1 MFTVYD
7 SYIRLIKT
15 NVQNTKYSSLANSY
29 LNIKKQKT
37 IKKFKCI
44 NNPCQRLQFNKKEDI
59 SDYTRLHNTIS
70 YHGNKY

>member
-29 LNIKKQKT
+29 LNIKKQKQLKSLSVLTT
-37 IKKFKCI
+37 IAKGYNLK
-44 NNPCQRLQFNKKEDI
+44 KKEDI